1 MPPPIG
7 QQGFGLHQMELTR
20 PGPTALT
27 TPESMNLQRHA
38 PRLLTLALA
47 ISTLSA
53 QAQLID
59 DVEYRREGADAVL
72 QIRLITEIQYQR
84 AAIGRSGDLT
94 QAFYLLLPT
103 RQTLNLITAERRL
116 AARGAPA
123 EGSGLPGIVVTDEAS
138 SGRAANERRVLIRL
152 DRAVPH
158 QVRAGRGGRTIEVVL
173 TGMGEAVGLA
183 PVAPLV
189 AVVPTDIAPAP
200 TTPDAA
206 GADNTA
212 AAAALLQAAQE
223 ALGRQDTNAAI
234 DTLSRLLDL
243 PPNPSTRTAQALIG
257 QARQQAGDAARARS
271 EFELFLRLYPEGPD
285 ADRVRTALAAL
296 TAPAANAAKVRQV
309 APTTTLSGS
318 VSSFYYG
325 GQSKMRTR
333 EFQDSVLSGLP
344 ELVTDATLAASDQK
358 QLVTGADVNWR
369 HRDAD
374 VDQRFVFR
382 DTYTRDGLRPEKS
395 INKLSALYFEQRSF
409 SNGTT
414 FRVGR
419 QSPLGGGVLGRFD
432 GAQASYA
439 FQPKWKASVVAGVP
453 TDTLLESKRHF
464 YGGSVEADALLPG
477 LGGSFYGIQQVVDGV
492 VDRRA
497 VGSEMRYFDGGLS
510 ATGQLDYDLVL
521 KGLNIV
527 SVQTTWQRAD
537 GSVVNA
543 LYDRR
548 TTPMLMLG
556 NALFFSDPNITTRP
570 TRLADLLANQSLQ
583 ALRGQVKNTTAM
595 ATQASVGM
603 TTPITPRWQMG
614 ADVRYTNVGAIAP
627 VADILPNG
635 LPSTGDLWSLGLQ
648 AIGTNL
654 YSQRD
659 THVLIA
665 NILTGPTFKGQLLSY
680 NNSSQITPTWLLEPS
695 LKLYH
700 QADNTGVAT
709 TRWSPGLRLSWR
721 VHQQVTLETELSTEN
736 SRTTGPNR
744 NESSN
749 RIFYYLGGRA
759 DF

>member
-1 MPPPIG
+1 M
-7 QQGFGLHQMELTR
+7 T
-20 PGPTALT
+20 
-27 TPESMNLQRHA
+27 
-38 PRLLTLALA
+38 PRLFTLALA
-47 ISTLSA
+47 LSALSA

-103 RQTLNLITAERRL
+103 RQTLSLITSERRL
-116 AARGAPA
+116 AARGAA
-123 EGSGLPGIVVTDEAS
+123 GDAAGLPGIVVTDESS

-173 TGMGEAVGLA
+173 PGMGDAVGLA
-183 PVAPLV
+183 PVAPPVVV
-189 AVVPTDIAPAP
+189 APSQTAPAP
-200 TTPDAA
+200 AVPGPAT
-206 GADNTA
+206 ADNTA

-243 PPNPSTRTAQALIG
+243 PPNPSARTAQALIG

-271 EFELFLRLYPEGPD
+271 EYELFLRLYPEGAD
-285 ADRVRTALAAL
+285 ADRVRSALAAL
-296 TAPAANAAKVRQV
+296 AAPATSAARVRQV
-309 APTTTLSGS
+309 TPTTTLSGS

-325 GQSKMRTR
+325 GQSKVRTR

-369 HRDAD
+369 HRDAE

-409 SNGTT
+409 SSGTS

-477 LGGSFYGIQQVVDGV
+477 LGGSVYGIQQVVDGV

-497 VGSEMRYFDGGLS
+497 VGSELRYFDGGLS

-527 SVQTTWQRAD
+527 SVQSTWQRAD
-537 GSVVNA
+537 GSVLNV

-556 NALFFSDPNITTRP
+556 NALFFSDPNLTVRP
-570 TRLADLLANQSLQ
+570 TRLADLLAGKSVQ
-583 ALRGQVKNTTAM
+583 ALRDQVSATTAM
-595 ATQASVGM
+595 ATQASVGL
-603 TTPITPRWQMG
+603 TTPITPRWQVG

-659 THVLIA
+659 THVVIA

-700 QADNTGVAT
+700 QTDNTGVAT

-744 NESSN
+744 HENSS

>member
-1 MPPPIG
+1 MKTHKNTTNRLL
-7 QQGFGLHQMELTR
+7 GL
-20 PGPTALT
+20 ALT
-27 TPESMNLQRHA
+27 MGA
-38 PRLLTLALA
+38 
-47 ISTLSA
+47 LSA

-59 DVEYRREGADAVL
+59 EVDYRREGNDAVL
-72 QIRLITEIQYQR
+72 QIRLITEVQYQR

-103 RQTLNLITAERRL
+103 RQTLNLVTAERRL
-116 AARGAPA
+116 SARGAPA
-123 EGSGLPGIVVTDEAS
+123 DANGLPGIVVTDEAS
-138 SGRAANERRVLIRL
+138 SGRAANERRILIRL

-173 TGMGEAVGLA
+173 PGMGQALTLAVATPAAG
-183 PVAPLV
+183 VAP
-189 AVVPTDIAPAP
+189 AGAAPAP
-200 TTPDAA
+200 
-206 GADNTA
+206 
-212 AAAALLQAAQE
+212 AALGTGGDENSASAATLLLAAQE

-234 DTLSRLLDL
+234 DALSRLLDL

-271 EFELFLRLYPEGPD
+271 EYELFLRLYPQGAD

-296 TAPAANAAKVRQV
+296 AAPATGATRTRQV
-309 APTTTLSGS
+309 TPTTTLSGS
-318 VSSFYYG
+318 VSTFYYG
-325 GQSKMRTR
+325 GQSKVRTR
-333 EFQDSVLSGLP
+333 EFQDSLLSGLP
-344 ELVTDATLAASDQK
+344 ELVTDATLAAADQK

-369 HRDAD
+369 HRDAE

-382 DTYTRDGLRPEKS
+382 DTYARDGLRPEKS

-409 SNGTT
+409 TNGTS
-414 FRVGR
+414 FRLGR

-432 GAQASYA
+432 GAQASYT
-439 FQPKWKASVVAGVP
+439 FRPKWKASVVAGVP
-453 TDTLLESKRHF
+453 TDALLDSRRHF
-464 YGGSVEADALLPG
+464 YGGSVEAEALLPG
-477 LGGSFYGIQQVVDGV
+477 FGGSLYGIQQIVDGV

-497 VGSEMRYFDGGLS
+497 VGSEIRYFDGGLS
-510 ATGQLDYDLVL
+510 ATGQLDYDLML

-527 SVQTTWQRAD
+527 SMQGTWQRAD
-537 GSVVNA
+537 GSVVNV

-556 NALFFSDPNITTRP
+556 NALFFSDPNLTVRP
-570 TRLADLLANQSLQ
+570 TRLADLLSGKSLQ
-583 ALRGQVKNTTAM
+583 ALRDQVAATTAM

-603 TTPITPRWQMG
+603 TTPITPRWQVG

-627 VADILPNG
+627 VPDILPGG

-680 NNSSQITPTWLLEPS
+680 NNSSQITAAWLLEPS

-700 QADNTGVAT
+700 QTDNAGVAT

-721 VHQQVTLETELSTEN
+721 VHPQVTLETELSTEN

-744 NESSN
+744 QESSS
-749 RIFYYLGGRA
+749 RVFYYLGGRA